1 MAQNPIPYK
10 IIQIE
15 IEKFEMSCKDLPESS
30 QFEVRSSYS
39 FQTGFDVECI
49 RCVSSYAFYHESDIL
64 INLRLI
70 CVFQVEHNAFEGMFD
85 EKREHF
91 VIEKYFCQYM
101 ATIAVGAA
109 RGVIAAK
116 TEGTPLSQLVLPPI
130 NLVETIKND
139 SIFTV
144 ESEQN
149 KI

>member
-15 IEKFEMSCKDLPESS
+15 IEKFEMNIKDLPESS

-39 FQTGFDVECI
+39 FQTSFDIKCI
-49 RCVSSYAFYHESDIL
+49 RCISSYSFFYDSEML
-64 INLRLI
+64 ITLRLI
-70 CVFQVEHNAFEGMFD
+70 CVFAVEQNAFEGMFD
-85 EKREHF
+85 DNHEKF
-91 VIEKYFCQYM
+91 VIDKYFCQYM

-116 TEGTPLSQLVLPPI
+116 TEGTPLAKLVLPPI

-139 SIFTV
+139 SIFIMNT
-144 ESEQN
+144 N
-149 KI
+149 N